1 MTCIRPACRGECTGM
16 RDANGHEH
24 VAVSCEIGYSDAAKP
39 PIRRNGN
46 RPSGGR
52 KPQVLVNAAEPLVRC
67 GVSHQSGQT

>member
-1 MTCIRPACRGECTGM
+1 MNSL
-16 RDANGHEH
+16 RDTTLESNPYLK
-24 VAVSCEIGYSDAAKP
+24 INFDGYSDAAKP